1 MARKKIYFA
10 DLTHTAQ
17 GISAP
22 TFPLGISYVAAY
34 ARQQLGGEFD
44 FRMFKF
50 PADLERAL
58 VAAPPLVLCLSTYS
72 WNFELAYKL
81 ASLAKDRWPNMTVVC
96 GGPNFPTNESEQYE
110 HLRLHPNIDF
120 YIQLEGEV
128 GIVNLIRRLAEHGFD
143 ARKLKASGLRLPNTA
158 YMTEGSMIVGPTE
171 RIKDVNTIPSPYLT
185 GLLDPFFDMKL
196 IPMVETTRGCPFS
209 CTFCAD
215 GLPSKNKVVR
225 YHEDRTRDELEYIAA
240 RIKNIDELIITDLN
254 FAMYAEDMKTAASIA
269 AVQKRTGWPITISAS
284 AGKNRPQRIID
295 VAGVLKGSWTMGA
308 SIQSTDDY
316 VLKSIKRSNISSEAY
331 RDLIEYGNSFETGK
345 THSEIILGLPGDN
358 KEKHFESL
366 RFGVDNQVN
375 SIRMFQAMLLMG
387 TEMADQET
395 RRRFGLVT
403 KFRTIPGCVGIYDF
417 FGQKVPVSEIEE
429 IIIGSKDLPFEDYLE
444 CREMNLITET
454 FYNNS
459 MFEEAYSM
467 IRALGGSV
475 FDCLLHIKNHPELH
489 SPSVKEII
497 AEFINQTSVDLYG
510 SRKETE
516 EYVLTPEVIER
527 YVGGELGIN
536 ELLVHRAL
544 LFIEFKDICSLLF
557 QAVEATLKD
566 KGLLTPAVAEYLVE
580 LQAFTLLR
588 KDGAITRTDIT
599 PVGRFRFDFEA
610 ISRQRYRIDPNA
622 FPRSAKPVEFSFFHT
637 DDQKKHIANQIRVY
651 ATTPIGLGRLIQRS
665 NLKLFYRTFR
675 RAGADTISIRS
686 CSPC

>member
-1 MARKKIYFA
+1 MKNNRIYFA

-22 TFPLGISYVAAY
+22 TFPLGVSYVAAY
-34 ARQQLGGEFD
+34 ARQQLGSEFD
-44 FRMFKF
+44 FQMFKF

-58 VAAPPLVLCLSTYS
+58 VSAPPLVLCLSNYS

-81 ASLAKDRWPNMTVVC
+81 ASLAKARWPDMTVVC
-96 GGPNFPTNESEQYE
+96 GGPNFPTNEEEQKE
-110 HLRLHPNIDF
+110 HLAQHPNIDF
-120 YIQLEGEV
+120 YVQLEGEV
-128 GIVNLIRRLAEHGFD
+128 GIVNLIKQLAAHGFD
-143 ARKLKASGLRLPNTA
+143 ARKLRAAGLPLLNTA
-158 YMTEGSMIVGPTE
+158 HLTEGRMIVGPVE

-240 RIKNIDELIITDLN
+240 RIKNIDELVITDLN

-269 AVQKRTGWPITISAS
+269 AIQKRTGWPITISAS

-308 SIQSTDDY
+308 SIQSTDEH
-316 VLKSIKRSNISSEAY
+316 VLKSIKRSNISSASYKE
-331 RDLIEYGNSFETGK
+331 LIDYGNSFETGK
-345 THSEIILGLPGDN
+345 THSEIILGLPGDT

-375 SIRMFQAMLLMG
+375 SMRMFQAMLLMG

-395 RRRFGLVT
+395 RKRFGLVT

-429 IIIGSKDLPFEDYLE
+429 IITGSKDLPFEDYLE
-444 CREMNLITET
+444 CREMNLIAET
-454 FYNNS
+454 FYNNA
-459 MFEEAYSM
+459 MFDEVYSM

-489 SPSVKEII
+489 SPRVKEII
-497 AEFINQTSVDLYG
+497 AEFLVQTSVDLYD

-516 EYVLTPEVIER
+516 DCVLTPEVIDR

-544 LFIEFKDICSLLF
+544 LFTEFKDICGLLF
-557 QAVEATLKD
+557 QAVEATLTA
-566 KGLLTPAVAEYLVE
+566 KGLMTPAVSDYLAELRE
-580 LQAFTLLR
+580 FTLLR
-588 KDGAITRTDIT
+588 KDGAITRTDAV
-599 PVGRFRFDFEA
+599 PVGHFRFDFEA
-610 ISRQRYRIDPNA
+610 ISRQAYKVDPNS
-622 FPRSAKPVEFSFFHT
+622 FPRFDEPVEFRFFHT
-637 DDQKKHIANQIRVY
+637 DEQKKHIANQVSVY
-651 ATTPIGLGRLIQRS
+651 ADTPIGLGRLIQRS

-675 RAGADTISIRS
+675 KSSSAPAPVAAS
-686 CSPC
+686 